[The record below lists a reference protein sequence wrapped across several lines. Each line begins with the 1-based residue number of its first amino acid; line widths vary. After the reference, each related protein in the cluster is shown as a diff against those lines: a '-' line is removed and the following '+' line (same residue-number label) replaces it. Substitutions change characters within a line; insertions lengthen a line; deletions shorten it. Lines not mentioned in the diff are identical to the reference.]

1 MNNAFTHRF
10 APLVGRILLSLL
22 FIWAGYG
29 KLTNFGGTAGYMAQ
43 HGLPLTNVLLVI
55 TIIVELGGGL
65 ALLLGWYSRWAA
77 LIMFLFI
84 IPVTLVFHNFWAA
97 DAAHYQMQL
106 INFMKN
112 VSIMGGML
120 MLAANGPGPIGINQ
134 K

>member
-1 MNNAFTHRF
+1 MNNAFGQSF
-10 APLVGRILLSLL
+10 LPLVGRILLSLL
-22 FIWAGYG
+22 FIWSGFG
-29 KLTNFGGTAGYMAQ
+29 KWNHFAGTAGYMAQ
-43 HGLPLTNVLLVI
+43 HGLPFVHVLLVI
-55 TIIVELGGGL
+55 TIIIELGGGL
-65 ALLLGWYSRWAA
+65 LIFFGLYSRWIA
-77 LIMFLFI
+77 LLMFLFI

-120 MLAANGPGPIGINQ
+120 MLAANGPGPISINR